1 MAYKTLTQMTKNAL
15 DPVRGWWDERQ
26 LSRVCPIYNPNNDT
40 VVQDAVLAGMV
51 GWLDSSNRYVPGNV
65 LGVSANKMPL
75 FARGGG
81 LDTDAVRYEGNLGS
95 MRATATQGTP
105 GATGT
110 VGGDVGISCL
120 VGTGAYE
127 LGTTAYSGSVTA
139 GALLMADNLAT
150 FDATNTAGTVGRGKI
165 CTFAAVGAAP
175 GAAATSGTSPYATP
189 GVDAALA
196 NRNQVIGI
204 ATSNAGVKNQYGVA
218 MLYFYVNWWP
228 AI

>member
-26 LSRVCPIYNPNNDT
+26 LSRVCPIYNPSTTDT

-51 GWLDSSNRYVPGNV
+51 GFLDSSNRYVPGNV
-65 LGVSANKMPL
+65 SGASANKMPL

-127 LGTTAYSGSVTA
+127 LGTTAYAGAVTA
-139 GALLMADNLAT
+139 GGLLMADT
-150 FDATNTAGTVGRGKI
+150 TSSFDATNTAGQGGRGKI
-165 CTFAAVGAAP
+165 KAFAASTTSVYTSAGTD
-175 GAAATSGTSPYATP
+175 AAAVNT
-189 GVDAALA
+189 
-196 NRNQVIGI
+196 NQVLGI

>member
-26 LSRVCPIYNPNNDT
+26 LSRVCPIEGNQATIDGC
-40 VVQDAVLAGMV
+40 LAGMV
-51 GWLDSSNRYVPGNV
+51 GFLNASNQFQVGNV
-65 LGVSANKMPL
+65 SGASANKMPL

-81 LDTDAVRYEGNLGS
+81 LDNDAVRYEGNLGS
-95 MRATATQGTP
+95 VRATATQGTP

-127 LGTTAYSGSVTA
+127 LGTTAYAGTITA
-139 GALLMADNLAT
+139 GGLLMADTSTDYAASSAAINA
-150 FDATNTAGTVGRGKI
+150 VGRGKI
-165 CTFAAVGAAP
+165 KAFAASTTSVYTTAGTD
-175 GAAATSGTSPYATP
+175 AAAANTS
-189 GVDAALA
+189 
-196 NRNQVIGI
+196 QVIGI
-204 ATSNAGVKNQYGVA
+204 ATSAAGVKNQYGVP

>member
-51 GWLDSSNRYVPGNV
+51 GFLDASNRYVPGNV
-65 LGVSANKMPL
+65 SGASANKMPL

-127 LGTTAYSGSVTA
+127 LGTTAYAGAVTA
-139 GALLMADNLAT
+139 GGLLMADTTST
-150 FDATNTAGTVGRGKI
+150 FDATNTAGTAGRGKI
-165 CTFAAVGAAP
+165 KAFAASTTSLYTAA
-175 GAAATSGTSPYATP
+175 GTDAAAVNT
-189 GVDAALA
+189 
-196 NRNQVIGI
+196 NQVLGI

>member
-26 LSRVCPIYNPNNDT
+26 LSRVCPIEGNQANIDGC
-40 VVQDAVLAGMV
+40 LAGMV
-51 GWLDSSNRYVPGNV
+51 GFLNANNQFQVGNIA
-65 LGVSANKMPL
+65 GASANKMPL

-81 LDTDAVRYEGNLGS
+81 LDNDAVRYEGNLGS
-95 MRATATQGTP
+95 VRATATQGTP

-139 GALLMADNLAT
+139 GALLMADNTTSYAASSAAINAPGL
-150 FDATNTAGTVGRGKI
+150 GKI
-165 CTFAAVGAAP
+165 CTFGAVNVG
-175 GAAATSGTSPYATP
+175 GTTGTSPYLTP
-189 GVDAALA
+189 GTDAATA

-204 ATSNAGVKNQYGVA
+204 ATSAAGVKNQYGVA

>member
-26 LSRVCPIYNPNNDT
+26 LSRVCPIYNPSTTDT

-51 GWLDSSNRYVPGNV
+51 GFLDASNRYVPGNV
-65 LGVSANKMPL
+65 SGASANKMPL

-127 LGTTAYSGSVTA
+127 LGTTAYAGAVTA
-139 GALLMADNLAT
+139 GGLLMADTTST
-150 FDATNTAGTVGRGKI
+150 FDATNTAGTAGRGKI
-165 CTFAAVGAAP
+165 KAFAASTTSLYTAA
-175 GAAATSGTSPYATP
+175 GTDAAAVNT
-189 GVDAALA
+189 
-196 NRNQVIGI
+196 NQVLGI